1 MLTSQ
6 LTSKRIPAGLLGAV
20 LITGASLLTA
30 VATEWY
36 LLSLIPLLLMAG
48 WWFMADLKTAY
59 LLLVASIPFSIE
71 WQLPGGFATDFPSEP
86 LVLALLGLFAFHI
99 ARNPALISKRFLLH
113 PISMCLWAHFL
124 WTAVTA
130 INSEAPYVSLK
141 FLLAKS
147 WYLGGYYLVA
157 GILFSEVKNIRKMA
171 VWVLVPLMATV
182 FITLVKHGLEGFT
195 FEASNLA
202 PHPFYR
208 NHVNYAAILVLLF
221 PLVFWLYHTA
231 SPSRKKWYAIT
242 IVILLF
248 AIWVTYTRAAY
259 IALLGALGYL
269 LILRWKLTRLV
280 GIAAVVGLV
289 AFSWYVSRQN
299 KFLDFAPRFEKTI
312 AHTEFNSLVSATAKG
327 EDISTMERLYR
338 WVAGGHMI
346 ARHPALGFGP
356 GTFYFFYKSYTVSN
370 FTTYVSNNPEQS
382 GIHSYY
388 LMTAVEQG
396 VPGLILLLLFFFAI
410 LYTGEKLWHATRGKQ
425 ELHGLVQA
433 LTQSVV
439 VIFLLLVIN
448 DLIETD
454 KVGSFFFMFTAMLV
468 QLDLKFRFQSKS
480 IQAFKA

>member
-1 MLTSQ
+1 MLTKQ
-6 LTSKRIPAGLLGAV
+6 LVSKRIPVGLSGAV
-20 LITGASLLTA
+20 LIIWASLLTA

-36 LLSLIPLLLMAG
+36 LLSLVPLLLLAG
-48 WWFMADLKTAY
+48 WWFIADLKTAY

-86 LVLALLGLFAFHI
+86 LVLVLLGLFVFQI
-99 ARNPALISKRFLLH
+99 ARNPTLISKRFLLH
-113 PISMCLWAHFL
+113 PISLGLWAHFL
-124 WTAVTA
+124 WTAVA
-130 INSEAPYVSLK
+130 ALNSEAPYVSMK

-147 WYLGGYYLVA
+147 WYIGGYFLVA
-157 GILFSEVKNIRKMA
+157 GILFADIKSIRRMA
-171 VWVLVPLMATV
+171 RWVLIPLLATV
-182 FITLVKHGLEGFT
+182 FITLVKHGLQGFT

-208 NHVNYAAILVLLF
+208 NHVNYAAILVLFF
-221 PLVFWLYHTA
+221 PFVFWLYQTA
-231 SPSRKKWYAIT
+231 TTEKKKWYILT
-242 IVILLF
+242 LLLLLF

-259 IALLGALGYL
+259 IALIGALGYL
-269 LILRWKLTRLV
+269 VVLRWKLTRLV
-280 GIAAVVGLV
+280 GIASVIGIIG
-289 AFSWYVSRQN
+289 FSWYVSREN

-346 ARHPALGFGP
+346 EKHPVFGFGP

-370 FTTYVSNNPEQS
+370 FTTYVSDNPEQS

-396 VPGLILLLLFFFAI
+396 VPGLALLLVFFFV
-410 LYTGEKLWHATRGKQ
+410 LLNTGEKLWHTSKNNQ

-433 LTQSVV
+433 LIQSLV

-454 KVGSFFFMFTAMLV
+454 KVGSFFFMFAAMLV
-468 QLDLKFRFQSKS
+468 QLDLQNRLPSKDS
-480 IQAFKA
+480 K

>member
-1 MLTSQ
+1 MLTKQ
-6 LTSKRIPAGLLGAV
+6 FETKNIPVSLLGAV
-20 LITGASLLTA
+20 LVTGASLLTA

-36 LLSLIPLLLMAG
+36 LLCLIPLLLLAG

-86 LVLALLGLFAFHI
+86 LVLVLLGLFAFQM
-99 ARNPALISKRFLLH
+99 ARTPSLVSKRFLLH
-113 PISMCLWAHFL
+113 PISLLLLAHFL

-130 INSEAPYVSLK
+130 FNSEAPYVSLK

-147 WYLGGYYLVA
+147 WYIGGYYLVA
-157 GILFSEVKNIRKMA
+157 GILFADVKNIRKMA
-171 VWVLVPLMATV
+171 IWVLLPLLATV

-221 PLVFWLYHTA
+221 PLVLWLYRTT
-231 SPSRKKWYAIT
+231 SPSGKKWYLFT
-242 IVILLF
+242 IVLLLF

-259 IALLGALGYL
+259 IALVGAVAYVLV
-269 LILRWKLTRLV
+269 LRWQLTRLV
-280 GIAAVVGLV
+280 GIAAVIGLIG
-289 AFSWYVSRQN
+289 FSWYVSREN
-299 KFLDFAPRFEKTI
+299 KFLDFAPKFEKTI

-346 ARHPALGFGP
+346 QEHPAFGFGP

-370 FTTYVSNNPEQS
+370 FTTYVSDNPEQS

-396 VPGLILLLLFFFAI
+396 IPGLALLLIFFFS
-410 LYTGEKLWHATRGKQ
+410 LLHTGEKLWHATKGNQ
-425 ELHGLVQA
+425 PLHGLVLA
-433 LTQSVV
+433 LTQSLV
-439 VIFLLLVIN
+439 VILLLLLIN

-454 KVGSFFFMFTAMLV
+454 KVGSFFFMFAAMLV
-468 QLDLKFRFQSKS
+468 QLDLQNRLSPKS
-480 IQAFKA
+480 GN